1 MERAGLQGTV
11 KGGAASPV
19 PGLVQRM
26 DLRVRSSHL
35 EMGAL
40 SKDLAGKHD
49 HRTCQGI
56 GADPA
61 AASFRQAQGP
71 AHVGLILPHF
81 ACRISC

>member
-1 MERAGLQGTV
+1 MKGAGFQGTV

-19 PGLVQRM
+19 PGLFQGV

-35 EMGAL
+35 EMGTL
-40 SKDLAGKHD
+40 SQDLAGAHD
-49 HRTCQGI
+49 HRACKGI

-61 AASFRQAQGP
+61 ATSFRQAQGP

-81 ACRISC
+81 AYRISC